1 MTFDDAGSTP
11 DQEFEMY
18 PDTSGVIEYATKYV

>member
-11 DQEFEMY
+11 DQEFELY
-18 PDTSGVIEYATKYV
+18 PDPNGALEYATK